1 MCSPPGCQRWPMSW
15 ARSHPSVSSSWP
27 TPSGVSSPACSLPPP
42 SRLPQRWRDR
52 RRGGCIGW
60 LGLALLGYV
69 LIRGAA
75 GALTGSEQVFFGIS
89 VAASMAVTIGVLASA
104 FTTTPVATY
113 LLPVLLAGRLRPE
126 TAADPAYRRI
136 SAHVTAAWAIAE
148 LSVSGW
154 EAWHLQHAGA
164 VDFVATRGLL
174 GWPVMA
180 AVIFLCAFYAR
191 FRIEWLQGPAP
202 RVKVE
207 EYGAGDA
214 HPARR
219 PRRAGTAAIGQPQR
233 PRGVLVR
240 RPGTPF
246 FGLGAAPWCCG
257 GVATVRC
264 RGDAAAAVERLAT
277 SSRNSGASLA
287 SSSTT
292 SRAGK
297 LETGPSRTPAEA

>member
-1 MCSPPGCQRWPMSW
+1 MTRTTLAPHRQ
-15 ARSHPSVSSSWP
+15 AHTDQAA
-27 TPSGVSSPACSLPPP
+27 TPSADVPSIAHVLPT
-42 SRLPQRWRDR
+42 RLPTLADVVGSVAPVGVFLLANAVWGLVAGMLASTAVAATATVARR
-52 RRGGCIGW
+52 RRGGGIGW

-89 VAASMAVTIGVLASA
+89 VAASMAVAIGVLASA

-113 LLPVLLAGRLRPE
+113 LLPVLMAGRLRPE

-164 VDFVATRGLL
+164 VDFIAARGLL

-202 RVKVE
+202 RVKVQ
-207 EYGAGDA
+207 A
-214 HPARR
+214 
-219 PRRAGTAAIGQPQR
+219 
-233 PRGVLVR
+233 
-240 RPGTPF
+240 
-246 FGLGAAPWCCG
+246 
-257 GVATVRC
+257 
-264 RGDAAAAVERLAT
+264 
-277 SSRNSGASLA
+277 
-287 SSSTT
+287 
-292 SRAGK
+292 
-297 LETGPSRTPAEA
+297 